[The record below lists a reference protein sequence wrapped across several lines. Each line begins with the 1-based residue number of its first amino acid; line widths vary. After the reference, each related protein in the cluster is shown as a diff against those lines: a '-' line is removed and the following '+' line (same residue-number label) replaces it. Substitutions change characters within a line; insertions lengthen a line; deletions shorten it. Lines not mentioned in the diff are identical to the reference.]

1 MSKINITVKNKP
13 RISLVKLVVTI
24 ISVFLARREITFEVA
39 TFEGLFIGRS
49 LLLASANTRE
59 ILSLLSASY
68 FGNLITVF
76 ISDFIL

>member
-1 MSKINITVKNKP
+1 MSKINITVKNIP

-49 LLLASANTRE
+49 LLLAFANTCE
-59 ILSLLSASY
+59 ILSLLSGSY